1 MTEGEHLAG
10 NKIDFNSLIR
20 KYEQMAAE
28 VDDQQQ
34 WEQEDMQ
41 DQFMAAME
49 SDPSQAELMCV
60 CQRLNQLMITLKC
73 KKDELM
79 ALEND

>member
-1 MTEGEHLAG
+1 
-10 NKIDFNSLIR
+10 
-20 KYEQMAAE
+20 
-28 VDDQQQ
+28 
-34 WEQEDMQ
+34 MQ